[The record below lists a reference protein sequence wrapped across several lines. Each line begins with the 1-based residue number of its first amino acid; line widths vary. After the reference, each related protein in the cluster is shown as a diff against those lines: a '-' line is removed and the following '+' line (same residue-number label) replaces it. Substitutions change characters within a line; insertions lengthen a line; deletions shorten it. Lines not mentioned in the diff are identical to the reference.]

1 MADVEECT
9 EGWGREVLRC
19 TNLFCADNGLIES
32 TNTEW
37 LQGAFSTLTEFFDRV
52 RLWVNI
58 RKTARMLFHSCR
70 AARTQLEESYKRR
83 MMGSVLTYQDH
94 QMLLVQ

>member
-1 MADVEECT
+1 M
-9 EGWGREVLRC
+9 LRC

-58 RKTARMLFHSCR
+58 RKTARMIFHTCC
-70 AARTQLEESYKRR
+70 AARTQLEESCKCR
-83 MMGSVLTYQDH
+83 MIGSGLTYRDH
-94 QMLLVQ
+94 QMLRVQ